1 MFQNAWRQIKSI
13 QVIHIDH
20 GEPRWSI
27 RIIRIHLKPPA
38 PGPCRLKQSGIPYSM
53 TPWDMTQYAAGCR
66 RSGNIREFLSRL
78 PWDHILSMWQVLN
91 IPQVHCT
98 ETIGW
103 LYSAYCP
110 KKRVAPV
117 SVSCGSQSR
126 IRWLSRRVILNNGSC
141 YYKIPVD
148 MVHIYWDFNIHW
160 WLTFLKDSESLR
172 ESFRFFLLDS

>member
-1 MFQNAWRQIKSI
+1 MFQNAWKQIKSI

-78 PWDHILSMWQVLN
+78 PWDHILSMRQVVN
-91 IPQVHCT
+91 IPQVPCT

-103 LYSAYCP
+103 LSSAYCP
-110 KKRVAPV
+110 KKGVAPV
-117 SVSCGSQSR
+117 SVSCGYQSHS
-126 IRWLSRRVILNNGSC
+126 RWLSWSVILSLLIARSLHPQLGPAVKS
-141 YYKIPVD
+141 
-148 MVHIYWDFNIHW
+148 
-160 WLTFLKDSESLR
+160 LKEVWARLKSAKWKNKYIGQNAWRDV
-172 ESFRFFLLDS
+172 